1 MIIGVAAPLRHM
13 IGFQAAFARCGIELG
28 LGKWLA
34 LGFQERKKWHWHR
47 GANCRRN
54 YAIAAVFPY
63 SHSIV

>member
-1 MIIGVAAPLRHM
+1 M